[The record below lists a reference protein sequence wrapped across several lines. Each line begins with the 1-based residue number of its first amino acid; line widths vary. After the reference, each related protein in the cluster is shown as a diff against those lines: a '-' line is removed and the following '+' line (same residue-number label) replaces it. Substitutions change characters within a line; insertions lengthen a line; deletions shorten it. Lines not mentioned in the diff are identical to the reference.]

1 VKNSCGAKE
10 STRLGV
16 SEGWHPPS
24 GAGLRV
30 SPFYPAAKTRA
41 TSSRARQLSTGRNY
55 GISLGPLALGRAP
68 RVSRTEQP
76 APVVIPASELLRWV
90 VSETSRGRCG
100 DWLSRVADP
109 VVPLPSIQ
117 TRDPRTC
124 SAARKPCSNLTQYS
138 RRGVEILPYLTELSY
153 KGRHVTRGPLR
164 HRWDPRG
171 KSTDGAL
178 KCVAH
183 EEMP

>member
-1 VKNSCGAKE
+1 MAIGTSHFIARAL
-10 STRLGV
+10 RLALRIGL
-16 SEGWHPPS
+16 SAFFSRWC
-24 GAGLRV
+24 AGQ
-30 SPFYPAAKTRA
+30 
-41 TSSRARQLSTGRNY
+41 SRCLAS
-55 GISLGPLALGRAP
+55 GPLALGRAP
-68 RVSRTEQP
+68 RVAQNRTASTGGDP
-76 APVVIPASELLRWV
+76 GSELLRWV
-90 VSETSRGRCG
+90 TSETPRGRCG

-109 VVPLPSIQ
+109 VVPLPSVQ

-153 KGRHVTRGPLR
+153 KGRDVIRGPSR
-164 HRWDPRG
+164 HRWDPPG

>member
-1 VKNSCGAKE
+1 MRNIRLCQDEHNAASRCRGTFMLVGRFMRVQAIQRRVNKE
-10 STRLGV
+10 AANHGEEQLRR
-16 SEGWHPPS
+16 EGTNADEPQGWP
-24 GAGLRV
+24 
-30 SPFYPAAKTRA
+30 
-41 TSSRARQLSTGRNY
+41 
-55 GISLGPLALGRAP
+55 
-68 RVSRTEQP
+68 RTEQP
-76 APVVIPASELLRWV
+76 APVVIPGSELLRWV
-90 VSETSRGRCG
+90 TSETPRGRCG

-153 KGRHVTRGPLR
+153 KGRHVTRGPSR

-178 KCVAH
+178 KCVAR

>member
-10 STRLGV
+10 PTRLGV
-16 SEGWHPPS
+16 SEGWHRPS
-24 GAGLRV
+24 GAGSRV
-30 SPFYPAAKTRA
+30 SLFYPTAKTRA
-41 TSSRARQLSTGRNY
+41 TLSRG
-55 GISLGPLALGRAP
+55 LGPLAPGRAP
-68 RVSRTEQP
+68 RVSGTEQP

-90 VSETSRGRCG
+90 ASETSRGRCG

-109 VVPLPSIQ
+109 VVPLPSVQ

-153 KGRHVTRGPLR
+153 KGRHVTRGPSR